1 MYTKEEREGILWV
14 SCTAAAWPSGPRA
27 TVCPCSPAQTC
38 CTIGRVWR
46 SGAAGDDRAGR
57 RGRERHGAQEN
68 SGDEKFHTKA
78 GFKALREDLG
88 MSQGD
93 LAREAWC
100 NIQSVKRWEK
110 EGNSWDPPARAWAAL
125 EDAASRQREAVAAAL
140 EAARATEAEAGHKPD
155 AVEVT
160 YFRDQAMYDE
170 FGREEGPFGVANAN
184 ARAAARALRADG
196 YDVVF
201 RYPSDAPD
209 A

>member
-110 EGNSWDPPARAWAAL
+110 EGNSWDPPARLGRARGRRVPPARGRGRSAGGR
-125 EDAASRQREAVAAAL
+125 APRRPR
-140 EAARATEAEAGHKPD
+140 RATNRTRSRSPTSATRRCTTSS
-155 AVEVT
+155 AVKKVLSE
-160 YFRDQAMYDE
+160 
-170 FGREEGPFGVANAN
+170 
-184 ARAAARALRADG
+184 
-196 YDVVF
+196 
-201 RYPSDAPD
+201 
-209 A
+209 